1 MTTTLD
7 ETATGVFVVSVT
19 PFTDSG
25 NLDLESTDRLV
36 DYYLACG
43 VRGITL
49 LGMMGEAQKLTMAES
64 LTFIRRVAKRVNGAI
79 PIVVG
84 ASSPG
89 FAPMKELAT
98 SARGEGCAAAMIAP
112 PSHLRTDVQ
121 IYGYFESVSET
132 LAGIP
137 FVLQDFPLVTNVQ
150 IAPAVLTRIIRDIS
164 TCVMLKHEDWPGLS
178 KISAL
183 RKASDAGETRRISIL
198 AGNGG
203 LFLAEELGRGADGAM
218 TGFAYPEMMVSV
230 CAAHAAGRSERARDL
245 MDTYL
250 PLMRY
255 EQQPG
260 VGLSVRKYVLSKR
273 GLIGS
278 AMVRKPGTPLSGWD
292 VAEIDV
298 LIERQNRRLLEIG

>member
-1 MTTTLD
+1 MTTLD
-7 ETATGVFVVSVT
+7 ETATGVFIVSVT

-25 NLDLESTDRLV
+25 DLDLESTDRLI

-64 LTFIRRVAKRVNGAI
+64 LLFIRRVAMRVNGAI

-89 FAPMKELAT
+89 FASMKELAT
-98 SARGEGCAAAMIAP
+98 AARGEGCAAAMIAP
-112 PSHLRTDVQ
+112 PSNLRTDGQ
-121 IYGYFESVSET
+121 IFGYFESVAEN

-137 FVLQDFPLVTNVQ
+137 WVLQDFPLVTNVQ
-150 IAPAVLTRIIRDIS
+150 IAPAVLIRIIRDIP
-164 TCVMLKHEDWPGLS
+164 TCVMLKHEDWPGLA

-203 LFLAEELGRGADGAM
+203 LFLAEELGRGVDGAM
-218 TGFAYPEMMVSV
+218 TGFAYPEMMVGV
-230 CAAHAAGRSERARDL
+230 CAAYADGRGERARDL
-245 MDTYL
+245 MDAYL

-260 VGLSVRKYVLSKR
+260 IGLSIRKYVLAKR
-273 GLIGS
+273 SLIGS
-278 AMVRKPGTPLSGWD
+278 AKVRSPGIPLSRWD
-292 VAEIDV
+292 VEEIDV
-298 LIERQNRRLLEIG
+298 LIARQAQRLQEIR

>member
-1 MTTTLD
+1 MTTLD
-7 ETATGVFVVSVT
+7 ETATGVFIVSVT

-25 NLDLESTDRLV
+25 DLDLESTDRLI

-64 LTFIRRVAKRVNGAI
+64 LLFIRRVAKRVNGAV

-89 FAPMKELAT
+89 FASMKELAT
-98 SARGEGCAAAMIAP
+98 AARGEGCAAAMIAP
-112 PSHLRTDVQ
+112 PSNLRTDAQ
-121 IYGYFESVSET
+121 IFGYFESVAEN

-137 FVLQDFPLVTNVQ
+137 WVLQDFPLVTNVQ
-150 IAPAVLTRIIRDIS
+150 IAPAVLIRIIREIP
-164 TCVMLKHEDWPGLS
+164 TCVMLKHEDWPGLA

-203 LFLAEELGRGADGAM
+203 LFLAEELGRGVDGAM
-218 TGFAYPEMMVSV
+218 TGFAYPEMMVGV
-230 CAAHAAGRSERARDL
+230 CAAYADGRGERARDL
-245 MDTYL
+245 MDAYL

-260 VGLSVRKYVLSKR
+260 VGLSIRKYVLAKR
-273 GLIGS
+273 GLIAS
-278 AMVRKPGTPLSGWD
+278 AKVRSPGIPLSRWD
-292 VAEIDV
+292 VTEIDV
-298 LIERQNRRLLEIG
+298 LIARQAQRLQEIR

>member
-1 MTTTLD
+1 MTTLD
-7 ETATGVFVVSVT
+7 ETATGVFIVSVT

-25 NLDLESTDRLV
+25 DLDLDSTDRLI
-36 DYYLACG
+36 DSYLGCG

-64 LTFIRRVAKRVNGAI
+64 LLFIRRVAKRVNGAI

-89 FAPMKELAT
+89 FASMKELAT
-98 SARGEGCAAAMIAP
+98 AARGEGCSAAMIAP
-112 PSHLRTDVQ
+112 ASNLRTDGQ
-121 IYGYFESVSET
+121 IFGYFESVAEN

-137 FVLQDFPLVTNVQ
+137 VVLQDFPLVTNVQ
-150 IAPAVLTRIIRDIS
+150 IAPAVLIRIIREIP
-164 TCVMLKHEDWPGLS
+164 TCVMLKHEDWPGLA

-203 LFLAEELGRGADGAM
+203 MFLAEELGRGVDGAM
-218 TGFAYPEMMVSV
+218 TGFAYPEMMVGV
-230 CAAHAAGRSERARDL
+230 CAAHAAGRGERARDL
-245 MDTYL
+245 MDAYL

-260 VGLSVRKYVLSKR
+260 VGLSIRKYVLAKR

-278 AMVRKPGTPLSGWD
+278 AKVRSPGVPLSRWD

-298 LIERQNRRLLEIG
+298 LIARQARRLLEIQ

>member
-1 MTTTLD
+1 MTTLD
-7 ETATGVFVVSVT
+7 ETATGVFIVSVT

-25 NLDLESTDRLV
+25 DLDLDSTDRLI

-64 LTFIRRVAKRVNGAI
+64 LMFIRRVAKRVNGAI

-89 FAPMKELAT
+89 FAAMKELAAA
-98 SARGEGCAAAMIAP
+98 ARGEGCSAAMIAP
-112 PSHLRTDVQ
+112 PSNLRTDGQ
-121 IYGYFESVSET
+121 IFGYFESVAEN
-132 LAGIP
+132 LVGIP

-150 IAPAVLTRIIRDIS
+150 IAPAVLIRIIREIP
-164 TCVMLKHEDWPGLS
+164 TCVMLKHEDWPGLA

-203 LFLAEELGRGADGAM
+203 LFLAEELGRGVDGAM
-218 TGFAYPEMMVSV
+218 TGFAYPEMMVGV
-230 CAAHAAGRSERARDL
+230 CTAYSAGRSEKARDL
-245 MDTYL
+245 MDAYL

-260 VGLSVRKYVLSKR
+260 IGLSIRKYVLAKR

-278 AMVRKPGTPLSGWD
+278 AKIRSPGTPLSRWD
-292 VAEIDV
+292 VLEIDV
-298 LIERQNRRLLEIG
+298 LIERQAQRLLEIR